1 MASSIPVQPGD
12 VIQYSYLWCYE
23 ESQGHVD
30 GRKDRPCTV
39 MIIQADKNL
48 VSVCPITHTPPEKGQ
63 GAQVPRQTCERL
75 GLDDEK
81 PCWIVTTEINQFIW
95 PGPDIRKSP
104 SRERTYGK
112 LPKILFEKAKQ
123 QLLCNHSQGLG
134 VVFRPED

>member
-1 MASSIPVQPGD
+1 MASSLPVQPGD
-12 VIQYSYLWCYE
+12 VIQYSYLWAYE
-23 ESQGHVD
+23 ESEGHAE

-39 MIIQADKNL
+39 MIILADKNL

-63 GAQVPRQTCERL
+63 GIQVPRKTCDRL
-75 GLDDEK
+75 GLDDER

-104 SRERTYGK
+104 SGEQTYGK
-112 LPKILFEKAKQ
+112 LPRILFEKAKE
-123 QLLCNHSQGLG
+123 QLLYNHSEGFN